1 MRVVLLFRWCAENF
15 HKKLLP
21 FLAEQCAAKSAM
33 RCDACFHNVAPR
45 EIYLNF
51 LWWQFLKPIWV
62 WVNTYRYIFS
72 GMNIHLPGPVQIQTS
87 ELRDTSWL

>member
-33 RCDACFHNVAPR
+33 QMTVFGQPIFIELDDGKIVTGKPD
-45 EIYLNF
+45 
-51 LWWQFLKPIWV
+51 QFDGKNPWV
-62 WVNTYRYIFS
+62 S
-72 GMNIHLPGPVQIQTS
+72 GVDFPQQTNPMKDWSGPDPDFKAS
-87 ELRDTSWL
+87 